1 LQENYFL
8 FFLAQDPLSILT
20 RIIAPPPVI
29 EQVEM
34 PPNPAKKPH
43 EIAGDSLI
51 ELAQKKVPEKAQLP
65 APEESKPRVSF
76 AQKLGKLKPLL
87 PILSGGLRMID
98 HGAVQA
104 LAQVLNVI
112 GGTGPAQTAAHEELE
127 HALAEMDASHRE
139 LRLTVQDQSVE
150 LKRIED
156 QLALVRQTAERSATA
171 HEELAEDVKS
181 LSNLVRT
188 VGAGLAILLIL
199 LIILTGFLL
208 VRRP

>member
-1 LQENYFL
+1 
-8 FFLAQDPLSILT
+8 
-20 RIIAPPPVI
+20 VI
-29 EQVEM
+29 EKVEM
-34 PPNPAKKPH
+34 PPDAAKKPH

-51 ELAQKKVPEKAQLP
+51 ELAQKKAPEKPQLP
-65 APEESKPRVSF
+65 APEESKPRASF

-104 LAQVLNVI
+104 LAQVLNVM
-112 GGTGPAQTAAHEELE
+112 GGARPAQTAAREELE

-139 LRLTVQDQSVE
+139 LSLTVQDQNVE
-150 LKRIED
+150 LKRLED
-156 QLALVRQTAERSATA
+156 RLALLQQTAERSATA

-181 LSNLVRT
+181 LSNLVRA

-199 LIILTGFLL
+199 LIILVSLL
-208 VRRP
+208 LARHR